1 MTEAGQSRAKDDT
14 YKSYN
19 LYLMITLSLFSES
32 QTGGDTC
39 H

>member
-19 LYLMITLSLFSES
+19 LYLMITYVVSYVRSEIIS
-32 QTGGDTC
+32 F
-39 H
+39 